1 MSKLLYS
8 AVAIVATLL
17 STSCL
22 YGVGTDESGE
32 NNQNTTGFTT
42 EVSANIISANG
53 EDIVNFYAYYN
64 GVDVTAEATLF
75 YNDTNKPLE
84 SMSFS
89 TFVAGKYQFYI
100 TYGEHRSDVIEITAI
115 QDIDLSE
122 KAEQGLTVSVSTNLV
137 QVGKNSA
144 TFIIRYDGEILSAE
158 EITKVSI
165 YDAATDTKVFDKAIY
180 EGNSIGSEFSFTAVE
195 DKDGKM
201 HALLAYSPNEVG
213 VKSFWVSYK
222 TKNTR
227 QTPVAI
233 TAVNTLIPSRPVDP
247 QIANTNFLQ
256 RTLFTQFT
264 GTWCGYCPYM
274 IAAFHN
280 MLEDSSVNNQFV
292 HTAVHGGDK
301 FATIVVDKDGKE
313 SDLAT
318 LLNKSGGYPY
328 VLVNL
333 ANGIQNSN
341 VETNVAYLKAAI
353 DYNKNSECKA
363 GIAVR
368 TELKYSMLLV
378 RASVKAAETG
388 EYFIGAWLVESG
400 MYAQQSNYTALKDD
414 YLDYHEN
421 VVRIADSNA
430 ANDFLG
436 HSLGVINKGD
446 RADYLFVMQLDPSWK
461 TENCHLVLFA
471 STYQGNTLTITNA
484 TQTASLTSGVEFEYK

>member
-1 MSKLLYS
+1 MRKFLYS
-8 AVAIVATLL
+8 AVALLATLL
-17 STSCL
+17 TTSCL
-22 YGVGTDESGE
+22 YGIGTDEAGDNIE
-32 NNQNTTGFTT
+32 NNLGFTT

-53 EDIVNFYAYYN
+53 EDTVNFFAYFN
-64 GVDVTAEATLF
+64 GEDVTSEATLF
-75 YNDTNKPLE
+75 DQATNKPLE

-100 TYGEHRSDVIEITAI
+100 TYGQHRSEVIDITAI
-115 QDIDLSE
+115 QDIDLSD

-144 TFIIRYDGEILSAE
+144 TFIIRYDGEVLSE
-158 EITKVSI
+158 DELLKVSI
-165 YDAATDTKVFDKAIY
+165 YDAADDTKVFDKTIY
-180 EGNSIGSEFSFTAVE
+180 EGNTVGLEFSMTAVE
-195 DKDGKM
+195 DRDGKL

-233 TAVNTLIPSRPVDP
+233 TAVNTLIPSRPVDSQP
-247 QIANTNFLQ
+247 NNTNFVH
-256 RTLFTQFT
+256 RIFFTQFT

-274 IAAFHN
+274 IAAFHD
-280 MLEDSSVNNQFV
+280 MLENTEYNNKFV
-292 HTAVHGGDK
+292 HTAVHDSDK
-301 FATIVVDKDGKE
+301 FKVILPDGE
-313 SDLAT
+313 TELS
-318 LLNKSGGYPY
+318 KSLYNGNYPY
-328 VLVNL
+328 VKVNL
-333 ANGIQNSN
+333 TNGIQNSTTEVN
-341 VETNVAYLKAAI
+341 IASLKSAV
-353 DYNKNSECKA
+353 DNTLLMTQPRA

-400 MYAQQSNYTALKDD
+400 MYAQQSNYTAIKDD

-421 VVRIADSNA
+421 VVRLADSNA
-430 ANDFLG
+430 ANKFKG

-446 RADYLFVMQLDPSWK
+446 RADYLFVMQIDPSWK
-461 TENCHLVLFA
+461 TENCHLVLFT
-471 STYQGNTLTITNA
+471 STYQKNTLTVTNA
-484 TQTASLTSGVEFEYK
+484 IQTKSLTSGVDFEYK

>member
-1 MSKLLYS
+1 MRKFLYS
-8 AVAIVATLL
+8 AVAIMATLL

-22 YGVGTDESGE
+22 YGIGTDEAGEDIE
-32 NNQNTTGFTT
+32 NNTGFTT

-53 EDIVNFYAYYN
+53 EDTVNFFAYYN
-64 GVDVTAEATLF
+64 GEDVTAEATLF
-75 YNDTNKPLE
+75 DQATNKPLE

-100 TYGEHRSDVIEITAI
+100 TYGEHRSDVIEITAVL
-115 QDIDLSE
+115 DIDLSDTDDT
-122 KAEQGLTVSVSTNLV
+122 GLTVSVSTNLV
-137 QVGKNSA
+137 QVGKSFA
-144 TFIIRYDGEILSAE
+144 TFIIRYDGKVLSNE
-158 EITKVSI
+158 EIIKVSI
-165 YDAATDTKVFDKAIY
+165 YDAANDTKVFDKAIY
-180 EGNSIGSEFSFTAVE
+180 EGNSVGSEFSFTVVE
-195 DKDGKM
+195 GKDGVA
-201 HALLAYSPNEVG
+201 HTLLAYSPNEVAT
-213 VKSFWVSYK
+213 KSFWVSYK

-227 QTPVAI
+227 ETPVAI
-233 TAVNTLIPSRPVDP
+233 TSVNTLIPSRPADSQP
-247 QIANTNFLQ
+247 ANTNFLH

-280 MLEDSSVNNQFV
+280 MLVDYNYNNKFV

-301 FATIVVDKDGKE
+301 FATTLSDGR
-313 SDLAT
+313 DMAT

-471 STYQGNTLTITNA
+471 STYQGNTLAITNA

>member
-1 MSKLLYS
+1 MRKFLYS
-8 AVAIVATLL
+8 AVALLATLL
-17 STSCL
+17 TTSCL
-22 YGVGTDESGE
+22 YGIGTDEAGDNIE
-32 NNQNTTGFTT
+32 NNSGFTT

-53 EDIVNFYAYYN
+53 EDTVNFFAYFN
-64 GVDVTAEATLF
+64 GEDVTSEATLF
-75 YNDTNKPLE
+75 DQATNKPLE

-100 TYGEHRSDVIEITAI
+100 TYGQHQSEVIEITAV
-115 QDIDLSE
+115 QDIDLSD

-144 TFIIRYDGEILSAE
+144 TFIIRYDGEVLSE
-158 EITKVSI
+158 DELLKVSI
-165 YDAATDTKVFDKAIY
+165 YDAADDTKVFDKTIY
-180 EGNSIGSEFSFTAVE
+180 EGNSVGLEFSVTAVE
-195 DKDGKM
+195 DREGKL

-233 TAVNTLIPSRPVDP
+233 TAVNTLIPSRPVDSQP
-247 QIANTNFLQ
+247 NNTNFVH

-274 IAAFHN
+274 IAAFHD
-280 MLEDSSVNNQFV
+280 MLEDRSVNNQFV

-301 FATIVVDKDGKE
+301 FATTVLDKDGKE
-313 SDLAT
+313 KDMAT

-328 VLVNL
+328 VLANL
-333 ANGIQNSN
+333 ANGIDNRD
-341 VETNVAYLKAAI
+341 VEGNKAYLKAAI
-353 DYNKNSECKA
+353 DYYQQSECKA

-400 MYAQQSNYTALKDD
+400 MYAQQSNYTAIKDD

-421 VVRIADSNA
+421 VVRLADSNA
-430 ANDFLG
+430 ANNFLG

-446 RADYLFVMQLDPSWK
+446 RADYLFIMQVDPSWK
-461 TENCHLVLFA
+461 TENCHLVLFT
-471 STYQGNTLTITNA
+471 STYQNNTLAITNA
-484 TQTASLTSGVEFEYK
+484 TQTASLTSGVDFEYK